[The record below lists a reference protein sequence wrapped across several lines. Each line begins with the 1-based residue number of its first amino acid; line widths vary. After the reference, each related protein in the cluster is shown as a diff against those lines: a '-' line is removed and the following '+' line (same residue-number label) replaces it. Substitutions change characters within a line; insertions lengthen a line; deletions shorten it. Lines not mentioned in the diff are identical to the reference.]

1 MIVSLVSNKNAR
13 VDNTCDAVKNHGKAL
28 AHHQALEEKILIS
41 IDPSATAA
49 VLPCPATPVK
59 REEHV

>member
-28 AHHQALEEKILIS
+28 EHHQALEVKILIS
-41 IDPSATAA
+41 TAPSATAA
-49 VLPCPATPVK
+49 VLPCPARPVK
-59 REEHV
+59 REELI